1 MCFSEV
7 NKLNMITTVNHILY
21 WYYGLLRLISDTR
34 RLIENASIV
43 NVCRQ
48 TKFNIIQLNDKL
60 MNTFTE
66 LFFKYKLNRF
76 LK

>member
-7 NKLNMITTVNHILY
+7 NKLNMITTVNHILC

-48 TKFNIIQLNDKL
+48 TKINIMQLNDKL